1 MEEQLVKVLCKLVE
15 LSYNYYTNI
24 TNSTLIVDKFLQES
38 ELALSPL
45 GKQRLINTFDEIF
58 NLK

>member
-45 GKQRLINTFDEIF
+45 GKQKLIDTFNKIY
-58 NLK
+58 

>member
-24 TNSTLIVDKFLQES
+24 TNSTLIVETFLKEANL
-38 ELALSPL
+38 ELSLI
-45 GKQRLINTFDEIF
+45 GKQKLIETFNRIY
-58 NLK
+58 

>member
-45 GKQRLINTFDEIF
+45 GKQKLIETFNRIY
-58 NLK
+58 

>member
-38 ELALSPL
+38 ELALSPV
-45 GKQRLINTFDEIF
+45 GRQKLIEMF
-58 NLK
+58 NKIY